1 MNNMKNCNEKGVE
14 PLDYKLLQGRTVLV
28 FGALTDEVVH
38 KTVSSLLYLQEQDP
52 CTPVKMYI
60 NSEGGNETEGLAI
73 FDVMRNLSCPVHT
86 ICVGKAHGAAALLLA
101 GGEKGNRSA
110 YANSE
115 IMLNQIERDR
125 TFGQASDIELETEHL
140 MAGKKRMNSLFA
152 ALCDRSDDEIALN
165 MERKYWLFAD
175 RAKEYGLIDQVIG

>member
-101 GGEKGNRSA
+101 G
-110 YANSE
+110 
-115 IMLNQIERDR
+115 
-125 TFGQASDIELETEHL
+125 
-140 MAGKKRMNSLFA
+140 
-152 ALCDRSDDEIALN
+152 
-165 MERKYWLFAD
+165 
-175 RAKEYGLIDQVIG
+175 